1 MRSWRLQK
9 LISSGN
15 MGSFVSPLAVA
26 LFILIPS
33 YLYGQ
38 TVVQPSAP
46 IAWGTIL
53 YTVNDVMLFTWDGKV
68 YRPVGSARVGTGL
81 VVVDDVRED
90 GYIAVRTPAGWV
102 AIVEK
107 KALVSSAPI
116 SALIQ
121 NFQSSQGTQDR
132 CLASILP
139 KNGQITS
146 RNAKGVHKITVEHRV
161 SSTTLVK
168 IKNRKKTVLSFFV
181 TGIGSTTITQVPEGS
196 FRVSFLTA
204 DQWEYYC
211 EAADSQRKIRPKSEG
226 TAYEFEDSD
235 DYLTKR
241 DGNSI
246 VTAHW
251 SYTLQKISG
260 GNARTQIVPMDRFL
274 NDE

>member
-9 LISSGN
+9 RISSRSIEFLVN
-15 MGSFVSPLAVA
+15 ALAVA
-26 LFILIPS
+26 PFVLIPS
-33 YLYGQ
+33 YLHGQ
-38 TVVQPSAP
+38 SVTQPPAP
-46 IAWGTIL
+46 VAWGTTL
-53 YTVNDVMLFTWDGKV
+53 YTVNDAVLFTWDGKV

-90 GYIAVRTPAGWV
+90 GYITVRTPAGWV

-107 KALVSSAPI
+107 KALVSSLPI

-132 CLASILP
+132 CLAPIVP

-146 RNAKGVHKITVEHRV
+146 RTVSGAHKITIDHRV
-161 SSTTLVK
+161 NATTLVK
-168 IKNRKKTVLSFFV
+168 IKNRSKTVLSFFV
-181 TGIGSTTITQVPEGS
+181 TGFGSTTITQVPEGS

-211 EAADSQRKIRPKSEG
+211 EAAGSQRKIRPKAEG

-235 DYLTKR
+235 NYLTKR

-246 VTAHW
+246 VTTHW
-251 SYTLQKISG
+251 SYTLQKIPS
-260 GNARTQIVPMDRFL
+260 GNARTQTVPIDRFL